1 MPPPSYSKDDPYL
14 KRLGIAAGVAAV
26 VLLLG
31 SLLGPSPETVER
43 WILDRHIGVEGP
55 TQILPNLDIVPDEMP
70 VKQQLMEH
78 MSSAT
83 QGLQVEEELT
93 KPIPNAEKKVPRTAE
108 EIGRDG
114 YAPLRLLQS
123 KVYSPSE
130 TDEQRPEMHA
140 RSQTSEDFVL
150 EHYVEPRYPSDASP
164 SARARTVQVRAGI
177 YVDST
182 GTVIESYIVA
192 SDGGR
197 PFDEEVLQAVRLWK
211 YRPIVAH
218 PQGFWS
224 EIAYRFGVEAFV
236 PRVELESGN

>member
-1 MPPPSYSKDDPYL
+1 MPPPSYSKGDPYL

-26 VLLLG
+26 VLLVG

-43 WILDRHIGVEGP
+43 WILDRHIGIEGP
-55 TQILPNLDIVPDEMP
+55 MQILPNLDIVPDEMP
-70 VKQQLMEH
+70 VTQKLMEH

-83 QGLQVEEELT
+83 RGLQVEEELT
-93 KPIPNAEKKVPRTAE
+93 KPISDAEKKVPKTAE

-123 KVYSPSE
+123 KVFSPSE
-130 TDEQRPEMHA
+130 TDEQRPELHA
-140 RSQTSEDFVL
+140 PSQTSEDFVL
-150 EHYVEPRYPSDASP
+150 ERYVEPRYPQSASA

-177 YVDST
+177 FVDST
-182 GTVIESYIVA
+182 GTVIESYIVS

-197 PFDEEVLQAVRLWK
+197 AFDDEVLQAVQLWR
-211 YRPIVAH
+211 YRPIMAH

-224 EIAYRFGVEAFV
+224 EIAYRFGVEALT
-236 PRVELESGN
+236 PRVELQPGN